1 LVLSSNKAST
11 NSFCS
16 VSCSVDSFVDSFV
29 SSAFSFDFESS
40 SSYSSADS
48 SVFILFSILLLFSVN
63 DDDVDNNV
71 SWSVCSFIFDS
82 IVSCF
87 DQVIDIG
94 LPFKLAEH
102 FDNAFI

>member
-1 LVLSSNKAST
+1 MVLSSNKAST

-48 SVFILFSILLLFSVN
+48 SVFILFSIN
-63 DDDVDNNV
+63 DDVDNNV

-102 FDNAFI
+102 FENAFI